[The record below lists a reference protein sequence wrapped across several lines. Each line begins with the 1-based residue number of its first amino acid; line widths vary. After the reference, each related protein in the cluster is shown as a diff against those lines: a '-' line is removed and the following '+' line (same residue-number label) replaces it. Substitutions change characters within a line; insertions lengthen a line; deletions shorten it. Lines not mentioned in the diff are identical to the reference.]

1 VRKTPLAYLSS
12 TPNGAVRH
20 SCESHVGLGA
30 SVKFNLENMIC

>member
-1 VRKTPLAYLSS
+1 MRKIPLTYLLS

-20 SCESHVGLGA
+20 SRESHVGLGT